1 MSIVVYSLMKK
12 SAFKSDLNI

>member
-1 MSIVVYSLMKK
+1 MSIVVYTLMKK